1 MHPRLIG
8 VETEYA
14 LAWVPRE
21 PGGKAPLPRDIYEA
35 VETAVRAEIPAL
47 PAAVPKGGV
56 FLATGGLLHYEAPT
70 ARFSTGLLEMAT
82 PECRGPLEAARY
94 HHAQDELLGRAHP
107 EAEFRLRTQG
117 YEGELIIGKAAAD
130 TAGNVWGSHENY
142 EVDDPAGA
150 WRTVLLAFAFP
161 AFWIPLRIAESIFK
175 LVLYSAFLLAAAC
188 YLLCA
193 ALAPLPLLGRPFR
206 AGANAVLALGRALV
220 REETL
225 IRLMDLTYAVTVPWV
240 RAYDLL
246 LCATAF
252 PRARRL
258 ALPHLV
264 SRLVFCGPGRVA
276 ADGAGIAL
284 SQKAPAIRLASGIYW
299 DDARRPVFDLK
310 NFVREPWSLWRRR
323 KRMQV
328 LFADSNTSRLAT
340 ALRLGTTDLVLRMIE
355 AGHPLR
361 DLTPRDV
368 REMIALVDGDP
379 SLTAK
384 IPLADGTAMTA
395 LEMQRYYLGE
405 AEKFC
410 GQNAEPETAEVLSK
424 WKYVLDALAE
434 DPHLLYKDLDWVAK
448 RDLVD
453 EALAADGGWK
463 GVPRSAATLAA
474 ARKID
479 ARFHEIGAR
488 GYGGKLL
495 EAGRARAYFG
505 TPELAKA
512 AREPA
517 SSPRARA
524 RGEAVRRHSGDERE
538 ARVTWNEVLLR
549 HPRERVRL

>member
-21 PGGKAPLPRDIYEA
+21 PGGKAPIPRDIYEA

-94 HHAQDELLGRAHP
+94 HHAQDELLARVHP

-117 YEGELIIGKAAAD
+117 HEGELVIGKAAAD
-130 TAGNVWGSHENY
+130 SAGNVWGSHENY
-142 EVDDPAGA
+142 EVDDPPGA
-150 WRTVLLAFAFP
+150 WKFLLLAFAFP
-161 AFWIPLRIAESIFK
+161 AFWIPIRIAESIFK
-175 LVLYSAFLLAAAC
+175 LVLYSVFLLAAAS
-188 YLLCA
+188 YLLCS
-193 ALAPLPLLGRPFR
+193 ALAPLPLLGRPFK
-206 AGANAVLALGRALV
+206 AGANGILALGRALV

-225 IRLMDLTYAVTVPWV
+225 IGLMDLTYAVTIPWV
-240 RAYDLL
+240 RAYDVLL
-246 LCATAF
+246 GITAF
-252 PRARRL
+252 PRARRFV
-258 ALPHLV
+258 LPHLV
-264 SRLVFCGPGRVA
+264 TRLVFCGPGRVA
-276 ADGAGIAL
+276 ADGARIAL
-284 SQKAPAIRLASGIYW
+284 SQKAPAIRVASRIYW
-299 DDARRPVFDLK
+299 DDANRPVFDLK
-310 NFVREPWSLWRRR
+310 NFVREPWSVWRRR

-368 REMIALVDGDP
+368 REMITIVDGDP
-379 SLTAK
+379 ALTAP
-384 IPLADGTAMTA
+384 IPLADGTTMTA
-395 LEMQRYYLGE
+395 LEIQKYYLAE
-405 AEKFC
+405 AQRFC
-410 GQNAEPETAEVLSK
+410 GKNAEPETAEVLSK
-424 WKYVLDALAE
+424 WKFVLDALTE

-448 RDLVD
+448 RDLVN
-453 EALAADGGWK
+453 EALAAEGGWK
-463 GVPRSAATLAA
+463 GLAPGSPALAA

-488 GYGGKLL
+488 GYGGRLL
-495 EAGRARAYFG
+495 EAGQAREYFEA
-505 TPELAKA
+505 PELEKA
-512 AREPA
+512 SREPA

-538 ARVTWNEVLLR
+538 ARVTWSELLLR